1 MVAEKQIAKEMDS
14 IAELVELLKQNQKM
28 ESAANIVAMAVYVG
42 KIAAKFAKGT
52 LDEIGIA
59 FVGKRK
65 ETAMALH
72 TADEKSHIPF
82 HRFFLLRAE
91 REIHTTVTSDVRNTS
106 RHFFPKAHGSC
117 KLCLVNEREVAV

>member
-1 MVAEKQIAKEMDS
+1 MTYRS
-14 IAELVELLKQNQKM
+14 F
-28 ESAANIVAMAVYVG
+28 ESGLAD
-42 KIAAKFAKGT
+42 AKGT
-52 LDEIGIA
+52 FNEIGIA

-91 REIHTTVTSDVRNTS
+91 REIHTTVTSDVRNTP
-106 RHFFPKAHGSC
+106 RHLFPKAHGSG
-117 KLCLVNEREVAV
+117 KLCLVNEREVAVSCHKEKTLSGFIIHGASHRVPETLPP